1 MSLVTGVPQ
10 TNLPGRYA
18 SIDNSAAVQAT
29 ASTNYKV
36 LLIGTATAGSSGPV
50 DTVVQMFSNSD
61 GEQWGIGGMLD
72 REVSQAVSANSSIPV
87 YAIAL
92 TEGAGSKTEQA
103 ITFPAGV
110 ATANA
115 TLHMYVGG
123 QYTPVAIA
131 EADDQDAVATKVGA
145 AVDAKTS
152 LPMTQGSVVA
162 NLVTLAAKFNGE
174 AGDSISIQ
182 FNRGIKES
190 FPPGIPAPTVVLTAG
205 AGDPSIVPAIAAIV
219 DVQYTHIHL
228 PYTNTTAQDLM
239 KTELDV
245 RFGPE
250 DQQWGVSYTAVNDS
264 TANLITYGNA
274 RNSQL
279 QVYPEFDPGTASP
292 LFECMS
298 SLIAII
304 AGEPDPSAPF
314 QTLSIPG
321 IAGAQAGV
329 GLRRS
334 RSERNT
340 LLSDGIATTVVAD
353 DGTVK
358 IERIVTS
365 YQTNPGGSPD
375 VSYKNL
381 NTVLT
386 VLVFRDAINA
396 HFSKFARYK
405 LAGNG
410 NSFGAGQKVMTPDTA
425 KAELITVFEVFENA
439 AILEDVDGFTASL
452 IVERSATDVD
462 RLEYSCN
469 PDTVNQ
475 FRILAGVIAFKL

>member
-18 SIDNSAAVQAT
+18 SIDNTAAVQAT
-29 ASTNYKV
+29 ASTAYSV
-36 LLIGTATAGSSGPV
+36 LLIGTASPGSSGPV
-50 DTVVQMFSNSD
+50 DEVVQMFSDSD
-61 GEQWGIGGMLD
+61 GEQWGAGGMLD
-72 REVSQAVSANSSIPV
+72 RDVSQAISANSSIPV

-92 TEGAGSKTEQA
+92 TDTAGSKSEQA
-103 ITFPAGV
+103 ITWPAGV
-110 ATANA
+110 ATANS

-123 QYTPVAIA
+123 QYMPVAI
-131 EADDQDAVATKVGA
+131 EEGDDQDDVATKVGA

-152 LPMTQGSVVA
+152 LPMVEKAVVA
-162 NLVTLAAKFNGE
+162 ALVTLESKFSGE

-182 FNRGIKES
+182 FNRGIKEA
-190 FPPGIPAPTVVLTAG
+190 FPSGIGAPAVVPSAG
-205 AGDPSIVPAIAAIV
+205 SGDPSIVPAIAAIV
-219 DVQYTHIHL
+219 DTQYTHIHL
-228 PYTNTTAQDLM
+228 PYDNTTAQNLI
-239 KTELDV
+239 KAELDD

-264 TANLITYGNA
+264 TANLIIYGNA

-279 QVYPEFDPGTASP
+279 QVYPSFDPGTASP
-292 LFECMS
+292 LFECMA
-298 SLIAII
+298 SLIAIL
-304 AGEPDPSAPF
+304 AGEPDPALPF

-321 IAGAQAGV
+321 IAGALPGV
-329 GLRRS
+329 GLRRR
-334 RSERNT
+334 RSERET
-340 LLSDGIATTVVAD
+340 LLSDGISTTVVAD
-353 DGTVK
+353 GGTVK
-358 IERIVTS
+358 VERIITS

-375 VSYKNL
+375 ISYKNL

-405 LAGNG
+405 LARDGNT
-410 NSFGAGQKVMTPDTA
+410 FGAGQKVMTPNTA
-425 KAELITVFEVFENA
+425 KSELVGVFEVFENA
-439 AILEDVDGFTASL
+439 AILEDVEGFTASL
-452 IVERSATDVD
+452 IVEISPVDPD